1 MQIYKTKK
9 DLQNYLSI
17 ISSKKL
23 TIGFVP
29 TMGALHKGHLSLVKK
44 AQLQNNIVI
53 ACIFVN
59 PTQFNNAK
67 DLVKYPKTLEN
78 DISLLESVNCNV
90 LFVPTVDEIYAKNV
104 VSDTFN
110 FEGLESVMEGAF
122 REGHFNGVATIVKRL
137 FEIIQPTSA
146 YFGEKDFQQ
155 LQIIKKLVK
164 DSQIPVN
171 VEGCAVFREND
182 GLAMS
187 SRNLRLSKKNRTAAP
202 FIYKTLKKA
211 KEKFYI
217 ESVLTVTDWV
227 KTAFENHSDLKLEYF
242 TIANPETLQEIN
254 KKEDSKKHR
263 AFIAVFAD
271 EIRLIDTI
279 EF

>member
-1 MQIYKTKK
+1 MQIFKTKT

-44 AQLQNNIVI
+44 AQLKNDVTVVS
-53 ACIFVN
+53 IFVN
-59 PTQFNNAK
+59 PTQFNK
-67 DLVKYPKTLEN
+67 TEDLAKYPKTFEN
-78 DISLLESVNCNV
+78 DISLLESVNCTA
-90 LFVPTVDEIYAKNV
+90 LFAPTVDEIYAKNI

-110 FEGLESVMEGAF
+110 FQGLENVMEGTF

-155 LQIIKKLVK
+155 LQIIKRLVK
-164 DSQIPVN
+164 DFQIPIN
-171 VEGCAVFREND
+171 VEGCAVFREKD

-187 SRNLRLSKKNRTAAP
+187 SRNMRLSKKNRIAAP

-211 KEKFYI
+211 KEKFGI
-217 ESVLTVTDWV
+217 ESVIAVNDWV
-227 KTAFENHSDLKLEYF
+227 KIMFENHPDLELEYF
-242 TIANPETLQEIN
+242 TIANPETLQEIK
-254 KKEDSKKHR
+254 KKEDAKKHR
-263 AFIAVFAD
+263 AFIAVFAG